1 MRPFFEYIRT
11 LTPGLS
17 DEAIQAIEKIAS
29 LRRFPKRTLLH
40 RAGDVCPNFYF
51 MEKGLGRVFYFRNE
65 QEVTAWFG
73 FEGQIIS
80 AIDSFFTGQPS
91 EYWIEILE
99 ESQVRVVGNQ
109 DIEWLFRNYPETER
123 LGRLMIT
130 ENYLRLD
137 ERMKLFAFHT
147 AEQRYQL
154 LLRQYPEILQRVPL
168 HLIASYIGVTQVTLS
183 RIRAAF

>member
-1 MRPFFEYIRT
+1 MQSFFGYIDR
-11 LTPGLS
+11 LTPALS
-17 DEAIQAIEKIAS
+17 KEALAAIGEIAA
-29 LRRFPKRTLLH
+29 RRTVPRRTLLL
-40 RAGDVCPNFYF
+40 RAGEICSNFYF
-51 MEKGLGRVFYFRNE
+51 IEKGLGRVFYYRND

-73 FEGQIIS
+73 FEGQVIS
-80 AIDSFFTGQPS
+80 AIDSFFTGFPS

-99 ESQVRVVGNQ
+99 ESEVRVVGNQ
-109 DIEWLFRNYPETER
+109 DIEWLFRHYPETER

-154 LLRQYPEILQRVPL
+154 VLKQFPSILQRVPL
-168 HLIASYIGVTQVTLS
+168 HMIASYIGVTQVTLS
-183 RIRAAF
+183 RIRAEY